1 MKHLYLLLAAAPLIL
16 GSCATQPKAT
26 VTGTSMAAEQLL
38 RDTTQ
43 LVLSTDVAARP
54 QLKGNRNISI
64 ALVNGTK
71 TSVIERWRVECR
83 GAMKSYRVI
92 FTPTPS
98 KGGTDVTV
106 KAEK

>member
-43 LVLSTDVAARP
+43 MVLSIDTAARP

-71 TSVIERWRVECR
+71 TSVIERWRVECG

-106 KAEK
+106 KAE